1 MLECVSSSPFSP
13 HAQDLSHNNISSV
26 RHLGLGGLVALRE
39 LSLAGNGIISLP
51 ADSFAGAAMIRRL
64 DLR

>member
-1 MLECVSSSPFSP
+1 MFRAKLKCVSFS
-13 HAQDLSHNNISSV
+13 QVLSHNNISSV

-51 ADSFAGAAMIRRL
+51 ADAFAGAAMIRRL